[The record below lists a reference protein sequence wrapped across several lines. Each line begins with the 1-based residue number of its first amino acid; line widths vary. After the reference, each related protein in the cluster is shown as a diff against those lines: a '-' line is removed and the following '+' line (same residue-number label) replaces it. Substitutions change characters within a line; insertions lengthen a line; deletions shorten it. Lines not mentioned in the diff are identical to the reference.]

1 MSESDLAQ
9 EYATELK
16 TTTLAADKRNRDAVE
31 AQRLRDERFTIGR
44 RKFITQQTSLMNDDI
59 SLLDNHNK

>member
-16 TTTLAADKRNRDAVE
+16 TTTLAADKRRRDAAE
-31 AQRLRDERFTIGR
+31 AQRLRDERMTIGR
-44 RKFITQQTSLMNDDI
+44 RKFIERETMIIDAMANDKTD
-59 SLLDNHNK
+59 K